1 MWGGGLSH
9 SNKTL
14 VLVVATSQVRF
25 LVLPGGPLP
34 PVPTRCEPLAG
45 DTLANATAMPADLL
59 GSCSLTPVNSYPP
72 ASEDIQLPHC
82 SSDLLCL
89 PLLCLSPLPLQICC
103 SVVFGVAVQVRND
116 KLAICG
122 VLGQTDKL
130 GSYKPACLEMFV
142 GSST

>member
-1 MWGGGLSH
+1 M
-9 SNKTL
+9 
-14 VLVVATSQVRF
+14 RF
-25 LVLPGGPLP
+25 LVIPGCPLP
-34 PVPTRCEPLAG
+34 PVTTSCPLLAG
-45 DTLANATAMPADLL
+45 ETVSDASLIPADML
-59 GSCSLTPVNSYPP
+59 GSYSLTSVNSYPP
-72 ASEDIQLPHC
+72 ASEAIQLPHC
-82 SSDLLCL
+82 SSDPLCL